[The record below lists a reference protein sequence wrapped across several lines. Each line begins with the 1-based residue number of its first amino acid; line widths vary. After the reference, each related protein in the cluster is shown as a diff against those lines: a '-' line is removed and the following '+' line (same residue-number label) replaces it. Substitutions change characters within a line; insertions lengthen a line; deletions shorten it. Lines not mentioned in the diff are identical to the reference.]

1 VEDCAE
7 SWWVDERRGRVCDE
21 FGEFCEQCDDS
32 EGGIKVSFA
41 TPTGTM
47 GGVSVQYP
55 ARDAVMTIRD
65 VGGGAEDLV
74 VTLNGGS
81 SGRVEVDGLPGGKY
95 EVQMVSKA

>member
-1 VEDCAE
+1 
-7 SWWVDERRGRVCDE
+7 
-21 FGEFCEQCDDS
+21 
-32 EGGIKVSFA
+32 
-41 TPTGTM
+41 M